1 LPHQGRLEIAGMF
14 GAVKV
19 LERLGGN
26 DYRDPGWLNSRIGV
40 SASADK
46 FPIQTTAS
54 CRPPGAWQQ

>member
-1 LPHQGRLEIAGMF
+1 MF